1 MFHLDHD
8 LPGVFIDSFSV
19 YYPDD
24 PVQQDHFTNFTNQL
38 WSFAEIKEA
47 FSFTTIEDILEEYH
61 VCQVLLIFSS
71 SLRTEVRGDFN
82 IHGTK
87 YF

>member
-61 VCQVLLIFSS
+61 VCQVLL
-71 SLRTEVRGDFN
+71 
-82 IHGTK
+82 K
-87 YF
+87 Y